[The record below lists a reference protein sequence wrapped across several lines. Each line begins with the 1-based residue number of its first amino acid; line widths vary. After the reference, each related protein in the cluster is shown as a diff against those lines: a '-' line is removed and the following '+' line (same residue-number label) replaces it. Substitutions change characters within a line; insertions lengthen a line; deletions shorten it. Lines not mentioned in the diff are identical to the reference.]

1 MKSMNYYGA
10 KELANSFRT
19 VRKNTMTI
27 AEDIGEEHY
36 GFRPAPGTRTVGQ
49 TLVHIALGSGMQY
62 QIHGGATPRTTM
74 EGFDFPSF
82 VARATAEIEKPRT
95 KAEITALLREEGS
108 KFATWLE
115 GLSDDF
121 LGQRVS
127 MPPGGTPPRRTRF
140 DMLLAVKEHEMHHR
154 GQLMVV
160 ERMLGIV
167 PHLTRESQARM
178 AAMSGARASS

>member
-1 MKSMNYYGA
+1 MNYYGA
-10 KELANSFRT
+10 KELADSFRT

-27 AEDIGEEHY
+27 AEEIGEEHY
-36 GFRPAPGTRTVGQ
+36 GFRPAPGTRTVAQ
-49 TLVHIALGSGMQY
+49 TLVHIGLISGMQH
-62 QIHGGATPRTTM
+62 QLHGVERRTTM
-74 EGFDFPSF
+74 EGFDFPGYI
-82 VARATAEIEKPRT
+82 ARVTAEIEKPRK
-95 KAEITALLREEGS
+95 KAEITTLLREEGG
-108 KFATWLE
+108 KFATFLE

-127 MPPGGTPPRRTRF
+127 MPPGGTPPSRTRF

-154 GQLMVV
+154 GQLMLA